1 MNNNKQHYTPDG
13 MHPEDAIYKVKT
25 FINELQKVQ
34 ENYFNKLVS
43 DLKITKE
50 SEDWLFDYIYNSDET
65 VDDFS
70 HYLDLF
76 KRKYEDMLFNDK
88 CEDFL
93 PTDFAE
99 FSPMLHMS
107 SYEPDLETAF
117 PSYFCDKQFDE
128 LTLDTITIEKT
139 NNDKV

>member
-25 FINELQKVQ
+25 FVKELQNVQ
-34 ENYFNKLVS
+34 ETYIKNLVQDLNLNK
-43 DLKITKE
+43 DGE
-50 SEDWLFDYIYNSDET
+50 EWLFDYIYNSDET

-70 HYLDLF
+70 HYLELF

-88 CEDFL
+88 GGDFI

-107 SYEPDLETAF
+107 SYEPELETAF
-117 PSYFCDKQFDE
+117 PSYFCDKEFED
-128 LTLDTITIEKT
+128 LALNTITIEKT